1 MRAVSTNGISVLIKE
16 TPQSSPSSFYQV
28 RTQAEDASYGPDEG
42 WFSRKQPGWRLGLG
56 LQPPELSEQISA
68 VHKPLSLW
76 NFVVAA

>member
-1 MRAVSTNGISVLIKE
+1 MNGISVLMKRPAE
-16 TPQSSPSSFYQV
+16 LPGSFYQV

-42 WFSRKQPGWRLGLG
+42 WFTRKQPGWRLGLG
-56 LQPPELSEQISA
+56 LQPPELSEQISV

>member
-1 MRAVSTNGISVLIKE
+1 
-16 TPQSSPSSFYQV
+16 V

-42 WFSRKQPGWRLGLG
+42 WFSRKQPGWRLGFG

-68 VHKPLSLW
+68 VYKPLSQW